1 MISIFP
7 LQTNYFAD
15 FVDTSFTKSARSLIK
30 KSLPSILTAV
40 DTETKEYATMGWRS
54 RKTSHACEI
63 TYFGHQRDDLLI
75 EVSKSLILS
84 SILEGR
90 KRIEIYNEFEDI
102 NQVFEKAG
110 FINEGFHPK
119 FTKDFLDVTVFGFVP
134 AIDGLPSLSSETFAN
149 FVISNDVLIYRNK
162 NFDLYKKDKDWDR
175 LSNSKLTF
183 GEELNREISE
193 IESTASINILNI
205 PKWSGDSN
213 KSDISWKPED
223 FYVNNK

>member
-7 LQTNYFAD
+7 LQTNYFAN
-15 FVDTSFTKSARSLIK
+15 FVDASFTKSARSLIK

-75 EVSKSLILS
+75 EVSKSLVLS

-102 NQVFEKAG
+102 NQLFEKAG

-119 FTKDFLDVTVFGFVP
+119 FTKNFLDVTVFGFVP

-149 FVISNDVLIYRNK
+149 FVISNDVLVYRNK

-175 LSNSKLTF
+175 ISNSKLTF
-183 GEELNREISE
+183 GEELNRQISE
-193 IESTASINILNI
+193 IESTSNINILNI
-205 PKWSGDSN
+205 AKWSGDSS
-213 KSDISWKPED
+213 KSDIVWEPED
-223 FYVNNK
+223 FYATNI